1 MWLARGSEHL
11 LLARAAAGNEDVST
25 STPRLLA
32 TEIGPVQGA
41 GKQGASGVCED
52 KEAQGG
58 EDAEGHKP
66 EENRECEEGWVEES
80 GDPRDVAAKRR
91 RRAAA
96 ESSVRGGESASGVG
110 SGGEETPCWRERG
123 KKIKNCNLTCGSYV
137 LGKNI
142 GDLLKHLP
150 QYSKK
155 AVSVTIKTILLG

>member
-1 MWLARGSEHL
+1 M
-11 LLARAAAGNEDVST
+11 
-25 STPRLLA
+25 
-32 TEIGPVQGA
+32 QGA
-41 GKQGASGVCED
+41 GEQGASGVRED
-52 KEAQGG
+52 EEAQGG
-58 EDAEGHKP
+58 EDAEGHRP
-66 EENRECEEGWVEES
+66 EEDRDCEEGQVEES
-80 GDPRDVAAKRR
+80 GDPRAVAAKRR

-123 KKIKNCNLTCGSYV
+123 KLIKNCNLTCGSYV

-142 GDLLKHLP
+142 GDLLEHLP